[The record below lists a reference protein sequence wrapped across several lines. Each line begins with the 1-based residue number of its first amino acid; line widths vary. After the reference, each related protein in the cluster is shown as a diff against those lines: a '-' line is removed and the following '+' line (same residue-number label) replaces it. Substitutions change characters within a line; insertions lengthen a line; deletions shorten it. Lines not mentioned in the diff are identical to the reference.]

1 MILNLDES
9 NLPPLRALVAILLA
23 MAIAMLPI
31 AMPQAAAMSTDHHA
45 GVASHAHGASIDCH
59 SAVDDHSC
67 AEESGS
73 HDLLGSAC
81 CNMSC
86 HVFQASSAPQVHV
99 RASSFACVTVK
110 ADEQVSGTS
119 LTPSR
124 RPPKAAV

>member
-1 MILNLDES
+1 M
-9 NLPPLRALVAILLA
+9 PPLRALIAILLA

-45 GVASHAHGASIDCH
+45 GAVSHAHGALVDCH
-59 SAVDDHSC
+59 STTDSHSC
-67 AEESGS
+67 GEEIGS
-73 HDLLGSAC
+73 NDLLGSAC

-86 HVFQASSAPQVHV
+86 HILQASSAPQIHL
-99 RASSFACVTVK
+99 RASSFASVTFK

-124 RPPKAAV
+124 RPPKSAF